1 MDIVNLVAAYTIN
14 KIWKFPDWYNLRHFI
29 DYILSIVDNDH
40 TYKQFNLLM
49 LLIYNVTDFVTLANR
64 K

>member
-1 MDIVNLVAAYTIN
+1 MYVVNLVAAYTID
-14 KIWKFPDWYNLRHFI
+14 KIWKSPEWYNSCHFI

-40 TYKQFNLLM
+40 PYKHFNLLI
-49 LLIYNVTDFVTLANR
+49 LLIYNLTDFVTLANR